1 MIVLGIDPGYDR
13 CGLALISKSAQGSE
27 LIDSFC
33 LVTNK
38 KDTFSQRLLSIGN
51 QLEKIIKDNKPDEL
65 AMEKLFFSVNQK
77 TALQVAEVR
86 GLISYLGAKH
96 RLPLYEYGPGEIKLT
111 ITGYGKANKN
121 QIALM
126 LPRLIKIKKDIS
138 LDDEFDAIAIAL
150 AHLAI
155 KR

>member
-13 CGLALISKSAQGSE
+13 CGLALISKSAQGPE

-96 RLPLYEYGPGEIKLT
+96 GLPLYEYGPGEIKLT